1 MTMNWVFCQIETKG
15 IFPLTYFLFRKP
27 AETMET
33 ELVVLGTC
41 VNFCNDELLIYTAEM
56 YLKVEELVK

>member
-1 MTMNWVFCQIETKG
+1 MAMNWVFCHRETKG

-33 ELVVLGTC
+33 ELVVLGAC
-41 VNFCNDELLIYTAEM
+41 VNFCNDELLIYTAQM
-56 YLKVEELVK
+56 YLNVEGLVK